1 MAKISENKI
10 WRIIARIDD
19 KIIIKQASSVEKATR
34 SARNAVC
41 QRLCDSA
48 GIEYELGWWKGH
60 RHKARRDFV
69 DNFLGT
75 PLYVQ
80 LDDEVD
86 IDLHEVPY
94 EVYTIQQVRVTFR
107 KMTLMS
113 PDNIDAWGYLHWGP
127 GEDEKIQLFVGFE
140 QEEIIALSDAQE
152 CLSECPKCKSEFPFG
167 TLILV
172 TENFRLIPA
181 NCGSMIW
188 LKEEIIEQDNEIYN
202 DAQDVHVFLD
212 LNVQNACEVIRIA
225 RENPLIYSILGNHED
240 MMLRSFDV
248 ENIGMVTI
256 NRKLVQ
262 TNQSYIDEFTNSNGD
277 LEELRMRVGRI

>member
-19 KIIIKQASSVEKATR
+19 EIIIKQACSVEKATR

-48 GIEYELGWWKGH
+48 GIEYELGWWKGQTQ
-60 RHKARRDFV
+60 ARRDFV

-94 EVYTIQQVRVTFR
+94 EVYTIQQVRLTFR

-127 GEDEKIQLFVGFE
+127 GEDEKIQLLGEKLPIPQHRVLKRFRTRGNYRFE
-140 QEEIIALSDAQE
+140 R
-152 CLSECPKCKSEFPFG
+152 CPRMPF
-167 TLILV
+167 
-172 TENFRLIPA
+172 
-181 NCGSMIW
+181 
-188 LKEEIIEQDNEIYN
+188 
-202 DAQDVHVFLD
+202 
-212 LNVQNACEVIRIA
+212 
-225 RENPLIYSILGNHED
+225 
-240 MMLRSFDV
+240 
-248 ENIGMVTI
+248 
-256 NRKLVQ
+256 
-262 TNQSYIDEFTNSNGD
+262 
-277 LEELRMRVGRI
+277 